1 MNNSKK
7 TTVLK
12 TYPSKIKLGNK
23 IWLAGCL
30 ALSTLSGCTGLEIP
44 LIAAG
49 FTTGS
54 LAAADRRTL
63 GTQVEDRGIQLKA
76 ESRLFAKFDNDSHI
90 NATVYNRRLLLTG
103 EVPDEDTRK
112 SAEKEA
118 AHIENVRVI
127 VNELEIAGKSSL
139 SSRSNDAIISSKVK
153 AAMID
158 NRNIY
163 SGAYKYVTERGNVY
177 LLGLATEQ
185 EANEAAETIAQV
197 SGVNKIIKSVDYI
210 SESERQRII
219 KNLNAGSNQPTP
231 SARTQ

>member
-1 MNNSKK
+1 MNNSTK

-12 TYPSKIKLGNK
+12 TYSSKITLSNK
-23 IWLAGCL
+23 ILLAGYL

-76 ESRLFAKFDNDSHI
+76 EGRLSAKFDNHSHI

-103 EVPDEDTRK
+103 EVPDEATRK

-118 AHIENVRVI
+118 AQIENVRVI

-185 EANEAAETIAQV
+185 EANEAAETIAKV
-197 SGVNKIIKSVDYI
+197 SGVNKVIKSVDYI

-219 KNLNAGSNQPTP
+219 KNLNTGSNEPSP
-231 SARTQ
+231 SARSQ